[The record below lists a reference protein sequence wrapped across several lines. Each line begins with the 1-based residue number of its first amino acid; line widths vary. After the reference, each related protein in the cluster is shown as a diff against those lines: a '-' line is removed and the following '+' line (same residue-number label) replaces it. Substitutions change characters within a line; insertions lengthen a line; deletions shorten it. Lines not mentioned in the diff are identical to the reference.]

1 MSFAAAA
8 AELVTTLED
17 AGLRVAVRDG
27 DLTPPVVYI
36 PHLGNMTDAGGPL
49 NGSRVA
55 TFYVYVIP
63 IRGPANLTADADTLD
78 RVYDALTPITWADLT
93 GAWSSV
99 TVGSDTWPCYRLDV
113 ALAGLDALTERTSN
127 AHHR

>member
-8 AELVTTLED
+8 RELVAALEA

-36 PHLGNMTDAGGPL
+36 PHLGNTTDAGGPL
-49 NGSRVA
+49 NSSRLV
-55 TFYVYVIP
+55 TFYVYYIP
-63 IRGPANLTADADTLD
+63 IRGPANLYGDADALD
-78 RVYDALTPITWADLT
+78 AVYDALTPITWADLT

-113 ALAGLDALTERTSN
+113 ALAGADDLTLRKAN
-127 AHHR
+127 